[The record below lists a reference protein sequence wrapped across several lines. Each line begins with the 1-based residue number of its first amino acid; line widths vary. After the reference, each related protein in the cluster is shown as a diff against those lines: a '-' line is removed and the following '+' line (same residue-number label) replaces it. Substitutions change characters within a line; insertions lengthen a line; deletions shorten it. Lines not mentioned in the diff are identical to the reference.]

1 MKKRLFSM
9 FAIVGLAMATTLSL
23 SMLTACDDDDGEY
36 DEDLTEIVDDN
47 SSDYDSDYSS
57 NSNSNNNVAATDT
70 INGYECVDLGL
81 SVKWAM
87 CNIGA
92 SKNYPTNY
100 GDCFGWGETYNGS
113 NFTAFG
119 SVTYGVE
126 DMEDFSGDATYDA
139 ATVNWGS
146 TWRMPTQDECQEL
159 IDNCTWKWCEYEYV
173 NSISNG
179 YIVTGPNGNSIFLP
193 ATGHRSGTSSKLCGE
208 YGGILVVVTPR

>member
-1 MKKRLFSM
+1 MKRPLF
-9 FAIVGLAMATTLSL
+9 FDVRPIIGLAMTTTVLL
-23 SMLTACDDDDGEY
+23 ALIIACDDDDGGY

-100 GDCFGWGETYNGS
+100 DDYFAWGETYNGS

-139 ATVNWGS
+139 ATANWGS
-146 TWRMPTQDECQEL
+146 TWRMPTSYECEEL
-159 IDNCTWKWCEYEYV
+159 IDNCTWEW
-173 NSISNG
+173 
-179 YIVTGPNGNSIFLP
+179 
-193 ATGHRSGTSSKLCGE
+193 GT
-208 YGGILVVVTPR
+208 

>member
-1 MKKRLFSM
+1 MSRPP
-9 FAIVGLAMATTLSL
+9 TH
-23 SMLTACDDDDGEY
+23 
-36 DEDLTEIVDDN
+36 
-47 SSDYDSDYSS
+47 
-57 NSNSNNNVAATDT
+57 

-100 GDCFGWGETYNGS
+100 GDYFAWGETYNGS

-119 SVTYGVE
+119 GVTYGVE

-193 ATGHRSGTSSKLCGE
+193 AAGLGSGTSRKLCGE
-208 YGGILVVVTPR
+208 YGGYWSSSPHDSDSKQAYSLNFFDSGPYVCGGARYGGRSIRPVSE